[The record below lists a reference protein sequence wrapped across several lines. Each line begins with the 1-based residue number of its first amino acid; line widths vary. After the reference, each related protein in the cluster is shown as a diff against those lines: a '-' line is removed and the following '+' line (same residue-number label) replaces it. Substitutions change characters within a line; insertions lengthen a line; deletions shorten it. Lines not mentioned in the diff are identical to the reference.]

1 MIQIFDIYVRTT
13 RSLLQQINIRWCR
26 EIIQRYMLANT
37 DFNNISI
44 DNQKWEILP
53 TLVLADNECV
63 TQHDLSDFPI
73 LDLTTN
79 W

>member
-44 DNQKWEILP
+44 DNQK
-53 TLVLADNECV
+53 
-63 TQHDLSDFPI
+63 
-73 LDLTTN
+73 
-79 W
+79 